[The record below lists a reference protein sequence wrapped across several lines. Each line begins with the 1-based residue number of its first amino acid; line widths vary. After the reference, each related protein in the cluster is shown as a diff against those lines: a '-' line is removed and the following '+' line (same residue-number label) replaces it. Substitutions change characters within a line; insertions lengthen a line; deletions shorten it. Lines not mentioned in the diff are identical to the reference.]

1 MGREDEVER
10 LREVGTGDWGLVE
23 PIKKQMVEI

>member
-10 LREVGTGDWGLVE
+10 LREVGVGDWGLVE
-23 PIKKQMVEI
+23 PIKKQMVER

>member
-10 LREVGTGDWGLVE
+10 LREVGVGDWGLVE